1 MFETKF
7 STTDENFFTEFS
19 TTDKKFFTEFG
30 SFISSG
36 QNFPYYKGEY
46 TLTPS
51 RKTQELQTANY
62 ILKEDVTVV
71 AIPYNQVS
79 NTVGGITF
87 YIAKG

>member
-7 STTDENFFTEFS
+7 SITDNNFFTEFS
-19 TTDKKFFTEFG
+19 ITDEKFSTEFG

-62 ILKEDVTVV
+62 ILKDNITVV
-71 AIPYNQVS
+71 AIPYSQVS
-79 NTVGGITF
+79 NTVGGTTF